1 MPTETLLKRG
11 YSTYDLRHYK
21 QTEAYA
27 RQVQRLYDL
36 AISEFAR
43 MAVRLDVDPEKPFS
57 FKDYP
62 LARREAAK
70 IIRKLVIGLEK
81 IVQTG
86 IKEQWLFANQ
96 KNDAFLESIL
106 RTSKVPKEM
115 LAKMQDRNLDALK
128 TFQDRK
134 IDGLNVS
141 DRIWKQMEVFQQS
154 MELAL
159 DVGIGEGRS
168 AQQLSRDIRQ
178 NLLQPDKL
186 FRRVRDARGQLQL
199 SKAAK
204 AYHPGRGVYRS
215 SYKNAMRLTRT
226 EVNMAYRDADRLR
239 WTKLDF
245 VVGFEVKLSNNHTL
259 NGEPFRDICDDL
271 AGKYPKWF
279 VYKSWHPQCY
289 SDDTEVMTDNGW
301 KLFKDLTQCDLIF
314 SLNPETK
321 QPEYVKY
328 VNYFTYYKEGKMI
341 QFKNRAL
348 DMLVTEDHR
357 MVYLHKVK
365 KDILLIKSASDFD
378 KYKGLLYRSSEYKAQ
393 DCKAIKI
400 GKHVLP
406 FDAYTE
412 FMAYYLAEGSI
423 SWTRKN
429 QFSIA
434 QSKDKHS
441 ETYAKIEKVL
451 SKLNLNY
458 RALAERFYLCDHDL
472 CEYLKRFG
480 KSENKHV
487 PEEIKKA
494 SPRQMSI
501 FLDAYVTCD
510 GHSRKSKPFVGN
522 RGNGFKSEKDE
533 RMFFTSSD
541 QMAGDIGE
549 LLVKIGR
556 RPSYELQKIKGV
568 AWVHRNG
575 TYVGNKDLWRIR
587 ECYAQTATVFEK
599 NYVDYAG
606 YVYDIELERN
616 HILYIRRNGKCV
628 WGSNCR
634 CFAIPILSD
643 PTEFKADELNEL
655 RAAIKGTEYRKYSS
669 KNEIKDVPEAFKR
682 WAAENQQRVDR
693 LKSTPYFIRDNFK
706 GGRIGEGLKIAS
718 DRKYGL

>member
-1 MPTETLLKRG
+1 M
-11 YSTYDLRHYK
+11 
-21 QTEAYA
+21 

-36 AISEFAR
+36 AISEFSR
-43 MAVRLDVDPEKPFS
+43 MVVRLDVDPEKPFS

-62 LARREAAK
+62 IARREAAK

-86 IKEQWLFANQ
+86 IKEQWLFANK

-134 IDGLNVS
+134 IDGLNIS

-154 MELAL
+154 MELAI

-226 EVNMAYRDADRLR
+226 EVNMAYREADRLR

-279 VYKSWHPQCY
+279 VYKSWHPQC
-289 SDDTEVMTDNGW
+289 
-301 KLFKDLTQCDLIF
+301 
-314 SLNPETK
+314 
-321 QPEYVKY
+321 
-328 VNYFTYYKEGKMI
+328 
-341 QFKNRAL
+341 
-348 DMLVTEDHR
+348 
-357 MVYLHKVK
+357 
-365 KDILLIKSASDFD
+365 
-378 KYKGLLYRSSEYKAQ
+378 
-393 DCKAIKI
+393 
-400 GKHVLP
+400 
-406 FDAYTE
+406 
-412 FMAYYLAEGSI
+412 
-423 SWTRKN
+423 
-429 QFSIA
+429 
-434 QSKDKHS
+434 
-441 ETYAKIEKVL
+441 
-451 SKLNLNY
+451 
-458 RALAERFYLCDHDL
+458 
-472 CEYLKRFG
+472 
-480 KSENKHV
+480 
-487 PEEIKKA
+487 
-494 SPRQMSI
+494 
-501 FLDAYVTCD
+501 
-510 GHSRKSKPFVGN
+510 
-522 RGNGFKSEKDE
+522 
-533 RMFFTSSD
+533 
-541 QMAGDIGE
+541 
-549 LLVKIGR
+549 
-556 RPSYELQKIKGV
+556 
-568 AWVHRNG
+568 
-575 TYVGNKDLWRIR
+575 
-587 ECYAQTATVFEK
+587 
-599 NYVDYAG
+599 
-606 YVYDIELERN
+606 
-616 HILYIRRNGKCV
+616 
-628 WGSNCR
+628 R

-643 PTEFKADELNEL
+643 PNEFKADELNEL

-682 WAAENQQRVDR
+682 WAAENQERVDR
-693 LKSTPYFIRDNFK
+693 LKSTPYFIKDNFK

-718 DRKYGL
+718 D